1 MVRELKEVS
10 SWYGGSI
17 NEGGL
22 GTLIL
27 FLWVALV
34 SLSLISVIM
43 LSCADGAS
51 KDKTSTDTYGTGC
64 AAGCGAACGG

>member
-10 SWYGGSI
+10 SWHGGSI

-27 FLWVALV
+27 FLWAALV
-34 SLSLISVIM
+34 TLSLISVIM
-43 LSCADGAS
+43 LSCANGAS
-51 KDKTSTDTYGTGC
+51 KEKTSPDTYGTGC
-64 AAGCGAACGG
+64 AAGCGAGCGG